1 MRYMFYFF
9 NSIFPALEKKCMAWI
24 KIFCIWSALVFSGVV
39 CAQDNFGKGRL
50 DFAQYDAEKKVLL
63 LRGWAAP
70 EMPNVYTSNIVVF
83 WGGEKIYQ
91 GGFLRFERQDVV
103 NNLARFDW
111 LWSGWEVEISIKE
124 LPHDKGDFAIK
135 FLLTDGGVFDIG
147 GTDIIRAIDFKGLLG
162 PALKTKIF
170 VGLAV
175 FLPLLFFVFGGELSR
190 HLKRGRTE
198 IVFALAVVFSFL
210 SLVAAGVT
218 GSSVRLAF
226 TNSSV
231 LSQDM
236 VPWQG
241 EARAIRSDEWNI
253 LTQMAI
259 GQVNHKE
266 KFPVINKNIGI
277 DGMNMMLIGMTGVP
291 VNHIS
296 SMAKPA
302 TWGFW
307 LFDLRRALAWHWWF
321 AFYGCFLA
329 LWVLFIKFFD
339 LGWQVSALL
348 ALGIAGAPY
357 SLVFSGHPSYLVFFL
372 ATSLVCLDV
381 ILKTSKKSLAL
392 ALGGVLGMSVAGF
405 VLVLYLPWQIT
416 LIYLVLPFG
425 FVYWYGV
432 RERLNFKRAQF
443 FSLMV
448 AVCVFLML
456 VGTWFFDVADILR
469 VVASTVYPGQRSTSV
484 GGDIDPWFF
493 IKGMTNPVT
502 LYQESPMLSASAAG
516 SFVWI
521 WPALFVAVALTCFD
535 LRKNYALPAV
545 LSTFILVALLYMYAG
560 FPKKLADLTFWGRV
574 TSYRL
579 DLALGLA
586 QFFLLA
592 WLLSVRKNISEGLPF
607 FVINFFAKCA
617 AIFCFLFAVWSFSS
631 LPADISRNL
640 AIGFVVVSCLFL
652 AFLAYLTVL
661 RKYEWVAGI
670 VILWMLGGAFL
681 FNPVDV
687 APKKVELN
695 DSMRSALGLGNFHS
709 EIPRVAVLNEDRWK
723 MNLVAAGVPVVNA
736 VHYYPQDAF
745 WVNIDPDGNYRNQY
759 NRYQNLS
766 FIAQKFVGEN
776 NFRIDSPRLDEVR
789 VTLDSRSFD
798 FGLLGATHVIT
809 SPKIAEDLIF
819 NVTLEKVESSADWVV
834 LKVVKNA
841 R

>member
-1 MRYMFYFF
+1 MFYFF
-9 NSIFPALEKKCMAWI
+9 DLLLPALEKKSVVWI
-24 KIFCIWSALVFSGVV
+24 KFFCLWIALVFSGVV

-70 EMPNVYTSNIVVF
+70 EMPNVYTSNIIIF

-103 NNLARFDW
+103 NSLNRFDW
-111 LWSGWEVEISIKE
+111 LWSGWEVEVNIKE
-124 LPHDKGDFAIK
+124 LPRDKGDFAIK
-135 FLLTDGGVFDIG
+135 FVLTDGGVFDIG
-147 GTDIIRAIDFKGLLG
+147 GVDIIRAIDFKESLG

-170 VGLAV
+170 VGLAI
-175 FLPLLFFVFGGELSR
+175 FLPLLFFVFGEELSR
-190 HLKRGRTE
+190 CLKWGRPE
-198 IVFALAVVFSFL
+198 IVFALVVVFSFL

-226 TNSSV
+226 GDSSV

-241 EARAIRSDEWNI
+241 EARTIRSDEWNI

-259 GQVNHKE
+259 GQVNHQE
-266 KFPVINKNIGI
+266 KFPVINKNVGV
-277 DGMNMMLIGMTGVP
+277 DGMNMMIIGMTGVP

-329 LWVLFIKFFD
+329 LWVLFIRFFD
-339 LGWQVSALL
+339 LGWRVSALL
-348 ALGIAGAPY
+348 GLGVAGAPY

-372 ATSLVCLDV
+372 ATSLICLDV

-392 ALGGVLGMSVAGF
+392 GLGGVLGMGMAGF
-405 VLVLYLPWQIT
+405 VLVLYLPWQIA
-416 LIYLVLPFG
+416 LIYFALPFG
-425 FVYWYGV
+425 FTYWYGV
-432 RERLNFKRAQF
+432 RERLNFRGVQF

-448 AVCVFLML
+448 AVCVFLIL
-456 VGTWFFDVADILR
+456 VGTWFLDVVDILR

-545 LSTFILVALLYMYAG
+545 LSTFILVALLYMYVG
-560 FPKKLADLTFWGRV
+560 FPRKFADLTLWGRV

-592 WLLSVRKNISEGLPF
+592 WLLSVRKNISESLPLSL
-607 FVINFFAKCA
+607 INFFAKCA
-617 AIFCFLFAVWSFSS
+617 AMFCFLFAVWNFSL

-640 AIGFVVVSCLFL
+640 TIGFVAVSCLFL
-652 AFLAYLTVL
+652 AFLAYLTIL

-670 VILWMLGGAFL
+670 VILWMVGGAFL
-681 FNPVDV
+681 FNPIDV

-695 DSMRSALGLGNFHS
+695 NFMRSAIGFGNFDR
-709 EIPRVAVLNEDRWK
+709 EIPRVAVLNEDHWR

-736 VHYYPQDAF
+736 VLYYPQSTL
-745 WVNIDPDGNYRNQY
+745 WKNIDSGGNYKTQY
-759 NRYQNLS
+759 NRYQNL
-766 FIAQKFVGEN
+766 IFVAKNLDGESSL
-776 NFRIDSPRLDEVR
+776 RIDSPRLDAVR
-789 VTLDSRSFD
+789 VTLDSRRFD
-798 FGLLGATHVIT
+798 FRLLGATHVIT

-819 NVTLEKVESSADWVV
+819 NGTLEKVESSAGWVV
-834 LKVVKNA
+834 LKVLKNA